1 MANNRKYFVNLY
13 GNQPASHGS
22 LGIPQSLW
30 PPVEIAQR
38 DPAVADALRL
48 LGTQGFAR
56 VNLYRILEIV
66 CEDVE
71 GIENIQREG
80 WASGN
85 ELTRFKRTIDHSETS
100 GDEARHGYSK
110 GQPPPNPMSS
120 SELGSFLNS
129 IFSNWLTSKEDK
141 QRPSR

>member
-48 LGTQGFAR
+48 LGTQGDTWA
-56 VNLYRILEIV
+56 NLYNIFEIIRK
-66 CEDVE
+66 DVGGE
-71 GIENIQREG
+71 GEIRQNG
-80 WASGN
+80 WATKKSLSN
-85 ELTRFKRTIDHSETS
+85 FRQSS
-100 GDEARHGYSK
+100 GDRRVSGDQARHGVPQ
-110 GQPPPNPMSS
+110 GEPPSDPMAL
-120 SELGSFLNS
+120 SEAASLIKS
-129 IFSNWLTSKEDK
+129 IFSGWLSWKEAD
-141 QRPSR
+141 QQPSD

>member
-48 LGTQGFAR
+48 LGTQGSAP
-56 VNLYRILEIV
+56 VNLYRIFEIIRKDLGS
-66 CEDVE
+66 EKRI
-71 GIENIQREG
+71 IENG
-80 WASGN
+80 WASRKD
-85 ELTRFKRTIDHSETS
+85 LTRFKRSVNHPGAI
-100 GDEARHGYSK
+100 GDDARHGVSSNS
-110 GQPPPNPMSS
+110 PPPDPMPPL
-120 SELGSFLNS
+120 EAESFLKS
-129 IFSNWLTSKEDK
+129 IFSNWLSHKEK
-141 QRPSR
+141 NRQPSL